1 MEIFKKT
8 PQIKFMKYKYIALI
22 ITLVI
27 VGAGMIN
34 IFAAHGLK
42 MGVDFGEGTLIRV
55 IFKNVTAIG
64 DIRSMLKKA
73 GLGNCQIQETS
84 AGTGTSGR
92 EFQIRAVEV
101 KNTLAETQLE
111 SHVELAN
118 KIIAALR
125 GTDGRSETA
134 QGLVDLNSIDQKT
147 LAALLEPAFPDK
159 GAAVAEQV
167 LASRKNKAN
176 EGVFTDYADLTRD
189 GVPADAV
196 TFLKGKTFLGKMNV
210 LSLETVGPEVG
221 KDLRKKAFMATVWSL
236 VGMLIYIAVRFKIAN
251 GVAAIFTLTQDVL
264 VTLAIYSFSGREI
277 SLQIIAALLTIVGYS
292 INDTIVIF
300 DRVRENQK
308 AYRKMPLE
316 DIMNFSINQML
327 GRTFIT
333 SGTVFLTVLA
343 LFLFGGPVINDFAF
357 CMLIGTI
364 EGVYSTIYLSCPVV
378 IFWYKWFP
386 GKRGRR

>member
-55 IFKNVTAIG
+55 IFKNATPIG
-64 DIRSMLKKA
+64 EIRSMLKEV

-134 QGLVDLNSIDQKT
+134 QGLADLNSIDQKT
-147 LAALLEPAFPDK
+147 LAAMLEPAFPDK
-159 GAAVAEQV
+159 GAALAEQV

-176 EGVFTDYADLTRD
+176 EGIFTDYADLTRD
-189 GVPADAV
+189 GVPADAM

-221 KDLRKKAFMATVWSL
+221 KDLRKKAFMATLWSL

-378 IFWYKWFP
+378 MFWYKWFP